1 MIITALVKIAN
12 ECEIIESFVR
22 YNFNV
27 VDRMLFVSTCCVD
40 NTSVIIRK
48 LIKEGYNIELI
59 EEPDI
64 AFEERKIDNKY
75 IQRIAEDGL
84 TDIIIPLD
92 ADEFIG
98 ACGNPREIIENLSL
112 DRVYTVKW
120 KNYALREEDD
130 LNEPFIPKRMGYAK
144 KNYKGNNINKVIVPA
159 KLVRQNDLI
168 MTAGRHSVIGKSV
181 VQEAISSIWIS
192 HFPVTSPEQYKL
204 MIYEQRIKVVIRS
217 SMGNGEGSH
226 KFKQLELFENGENF
240 YDVANDYG
248 FGIDENA
255 KLEIEYDPLDTSFC
269 TSESMVM
276 KYADLSRIDSFKG
289 IYKTGLLMAIKSYNL
304 EKDNEFDS
312 TKKTVLIF
320 GTGDG
325 EKKLLNGCPDN
336 VVNIRAYIDNDPTKQ
351 LRIYNKR
358 IVIPPE
364 YIRFF
369 RYDKIIISSDRYFD
383 EIYEELIEL
392 GIKDEKIG
400 TVKFVFDMLD

>member
-12 ECEIIESFVR
+12 ECEIIESFIR

-27 VDRMLFVSTCCVD
+27 VDRMVFVSTCCVD

-75 IQRIAEDGL
+75 IQKIADDGL
-84 TDIIIPLD
+84 TDLIIPHD

-98 ACGNPREIIENLSL
+98 ACGNPRKIIENLSL

-120 KNYALREEDD
+120 KNYALCEDD
-130 LNEPFIPKRMGYAK
+130 DPNEAFIPKRIKHAK

-159 KLVRQNDLI
+159 KLVKQNDLI
-168 MTAGRHSVIGKSV
+168 MTAGRHSIIGKNI
-181 VQEAISSIWIS
+181 VQEAISSVWIS
-192 HFPVTSPEQYKL
+192 HFPVTSLEQYKL
-204 MIYEQRIKVVIRS
+204 MIYEERIKVIIRS
-217 SMGNGEGSH
+217 SLGNGEGSH
-226 KFKQLELFENGENF
+226 KFRQLELFEKGEDF
-240 YDVANDYG
+240 YAVANDYG

-255 KLEIEYDPLDTSFC
+255 RLEIEYDPLDISFC
-269 TSESMVM
+269 SSESTVM
-276 KYADLSRIDSFKG
+276 KYVDLSRVDSFKG
-289 IYKTGLLMAIKSYNL
+289 IFKTGQLMAIKSYNM
-304 EKDNEFDS
+304 EKDKEFDPD
-312 TKKTVLIF
+312 KKTVLIF
-320 GTGDG
+320 GTGEG

-369 RYDKIIISSDRYFD
+369 KYDKIIISSDRYFD
-383 EIYEELIEL
+383 EIYEELLDL
-392 GIKDEKIG
+392 GVNEEKIG
-400 TVKFVFDMLD
+400 TVKYIFDMLD